1 MKKQLR
7 MCLAIGAA
15 ISMTLPGSAFAN
27 LIVNGGFEAST
38 STTTT
43 PPGWTNVGHSEGVL
57 AYSLFGTPAYE
68 GLNFYDLG
76 GFGDVSG
83 PAGDGIKQDVVTTV
97 GTTYTLEFGL
107 TSENGFGALDTTL
120 TVCLNSSCFDFTQSA
135 DNVSG
140 NLGKPFVMQTLG
152 YIATS
157 ALTTISFIESIN
169 LDIGNN
175 DPMIDNVIFDVA
187 AAAVPE
193 PGSLALLG
201 LGLAGMGLARR
212 RKKV

>member
-1 MKKQLR
+1 MKKQLII
-7 MCLAIGAA
+7 CVAIGAA
-15 ISMTLPGSAFAN
+15 ITMTLPGSAFAN

-43 PPGWTNVGHSEGVL
+43 PPGWTNIGHSEGVI

-68 GLNFYDLG
+68 GSYFYDLG
-76 GFGDVSG
+76 GFGDPNG
-83 PAGDGIKQDVVTTV
+83 PAGDGIMQDVVTTV
-97 GTTYTLEFGL
+97 GTTYTLEFGV
-107 TSENGFGALDTTL
+107 TSENGLNALDTTL
-120 TVCLNSSCFDFTQSA
+120 TVCLNLVCLDFTQSA

-140 NLGKPFVMQTLG
+140 NLARPFVTQAFN

-187 AAAVPE
+187 IAVPE
-193 PGSLALLG
+193 PGTLALLG
-201 LGLAGMGLARR
+201 IGLFGMGLARR
-212 RKKV
+212 RNKV